1 MAAADGKVIFAGV
14 KGGFGKQIILQH
26 GNGFRT
32 HYGHLSRFAKN
43 LKKGRYVKQKDIIG
57 YVGSTGMSTGPHLDY
72 RLEENGVF
80 KNPFAM
86 KFKPRSILEGD
97 ALEAFQSTVRMLDS
111 YIGEEKDGNRVI
123 EAKKITI
130 TDDIPSILL

>member
-1 MAAADGKVIFAGV
+1 
-14 KGGFGKQIILQH
+14 
-26 GNGFRT
+26 
-32 HYGHLSRFAKN
+32 
-43 LKKGRYVKQKDIIG
+43 
-57 YVGSTGMSTGPHLDY
+57 MSTGPHLDY